1 LLQQRNQAF
10 IGFQIVILPPVK
22 KNFFAYLLLSIISF
36 QLLPVKEVGAIFY
49 GNQMIEEI
57 CSASADADGKS
68 AEGSEDLKKCDLF
81 CHRIHFTISF
91 EPAAEAKKNPFRTD
105 YVSRLAD
112 DIPTP
117 PPLQICCI

>member
-1 LLQQRNQAF
+1 M
-10 IGFQIVILPPVK
+10 K
-22 KNFFAYLLLSIISF
+22 KNLFAYLLLSIISF

-68 AEGSEDLKKCDLF
+68 TEGSEDLKKSDLF
-81 CHRIHFTISF
+81 CHRIHFALSF
-91 EPAAEAKKNPFRTD
+91 ESALKDIKNPFTTD

-117 PPLQICCI
+117 PPLQICFV

>member
-1 LLQQRNQAF
+1 MIKN
-10 IGFQIVILPPVK
+10 IL
-22 KNFFAYLLLSIISF
+22 AYLLLSIISF

-57 CSASADADGKS
+57 CSASTDADGKN
-68 AEGSEDLKKCDLF
+68 AEGSDDLKKSDLF
-81 CHRIHFTISF
+81 CHRIHFILPIGTDLKDNKYL
-91 EPAAEAKKNPFRTD
+91 ARTD

-117 PPLQICCI
+117 PPLQVCFI

>member
-1 LLQQRNQAF
+1 M
-10 IGFQIVILPPVK
+10 IKKIL
-22 KNFFAYLLLSIISF
+22 AYLLLSIISF

-68 AEGSEDLKKCDLF
+68 AEGNEDLKKSDLF
-81 CHRIHFTISF
+81 FHRFHCTINV
-91 EPAAEAKKNPFRTD
+91 EPAVKDKKNPSTTD

-117 PPLQICCI
+117 PPLRICLI